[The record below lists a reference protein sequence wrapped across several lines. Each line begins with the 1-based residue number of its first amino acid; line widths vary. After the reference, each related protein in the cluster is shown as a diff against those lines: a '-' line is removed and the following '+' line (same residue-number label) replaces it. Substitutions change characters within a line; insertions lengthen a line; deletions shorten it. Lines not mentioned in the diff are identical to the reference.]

1 MFISFDIRQG
11 NLQHQQLL
19 SPIGEGSL
27 GRKLTHGD
35 QLREV
40 EKGAQSPD
48 ETISELCPTTVF
60 FQLCELII
68 PCIILRQTFLPE
80 KVSE

>member
-1 MFISFDIRQG
+1 MLISFDMRQG

-35 QLREV
+35 QLRV
-40 EKGAQSPD
+40 EKGAQSSD

-60 FQLCELII
+60 FFFSV
-68 PCIILRQTFLPE
+68 T
-80 KVSE
+80 